1 MRWYDWVI
9 LVVPVIFVL
18 GIGIYTRRYLKD
30 VTAFLSAGR
39 VCGRYVISVGDI
51 ANAISIIG
59 LLSYV
64 EIHYKTGFALSFWSS
79 VTLPIGVL
87 LGLYG
92 YCIYRFRETK
102 SQTIGQFFEL
112 RYSRKFRV
120 FAAGLR
126 SLSEMLANMI
136 MPALAA
142 RFFMYFLDLP
152 HHFTVAGFNI
162 STFQIIMAVVLVTAI
177 SIICMGG
184 SMAII
189 VTDTIQGFICY
200 PLMALFVAFM
210 LYKFSWGSEILPVLS
225 ARAEGENF
233 LNPYDLHQLRDF
245 NYFSMIV
252 GVVALFMHR
261 ASWIGAGGSSSAGK
275 SPHEQ
280 KMAAL
285 LGVWKTS
292 FYLILYVLLAISLL
306 AFMNHAKFEAQAHR
320 IRLKLTEQ
328 IATDIVK
335 DAPLRQQV
343 LDKMREMPPTSFH
356 PGVDAPLSEKSNVDT
371 RYLASVRAGLNTGA
385 VEENQGQRNSLFQQF
400 RTLYYQQM
408 LPVTLRN
415 MLPAG
420 MLGLFC
426 LLMVL
431 AMISTDDSR
440 IFSATITIS
449 QDVILPF
456 IKRELTP
463 RQHMWILRVVA
474 ICIGVF
480 FYLGSSFMAQLDY
493 IQLYVTLT
501 CTMWLGGC
509 GPVIVFGLYSRFG
522 TTKGAWASLVNGM
535 SMAVIGALV
544 QRNWADHVYPW
555 LARHGLVDAVGN
567 ALEAFSAPFNPIVVW
582 KMDAVKCPIN
592 SYEWYFITMIVSLIL
607 YFVVS
612 LLTIKEPFNLERM
625 LHRGK
630 YSLDGERIIT
640 SVWTWKNLYNKLI
653 GITPEYTFWDKVI
666 AWCYFCYSICY
677 RFLGTFL
684 LVVIWNAFSPW
695 PMVWWGNYFLVVFL
709 IVPGVMAAIT
719 AVWFGICGTIDL
731 RAMFRALE
739 ARVANPLDNG
749 RVEGNMSLA
758 DKAQLEA
765 VDREKQ
771 SAGGSR

>member
-1 MRWYDWVI
+1 MLWYDWLI
-9 LVVPVIFVL
+9 LILPVLFVL
-18 GIGIYTRRYLKD
+18 GMGVYTRRYLKD

-39 VCGRYVISVGDI
+39 VCGRYVILVGNI

-64 EIHYKTGFALSFWSS
+64 EVHYKTGFALSFWSS
-79 VTLPIGVL
+79 ITLPIGIL

-92 YCIYRFRETK
+92 YCTYRFRETK
-102 SQTIGQFFEL
+102 AQTIGQFFEL
-112 RYSRKFRV
+112 RYNRPFRV

-126 SLSEMLANMI
+126 SLCEMLANMI

-152 HHFTVAGFNI
+152 HRFTLAGIEF
-162 STFQIIMAVVLVTAI
+162 STFHLIMLVVLVTAI

-184 SMAII
+184 SLAII
-189 VTDTIQGFICY
+189 VTDTVQGFICY
-200 PLMALFVAFM
+200 PLMVLFVVFI
-210 LYKFSWGSEILPVLS
+210 LYKFKWGSEILPVLS
-225 ARAEGENF
+225 SRAEGENF
-233 LNPYDLHQLRDF
+233 LNPFDVHRLRDF

-252 GVVALFMHR
+252 GVVVMFMHR
-261 ASWIGAGGSSSAGK
+261 ASWTGAGGSSSAAK

-285 LGVWKTS
+285 LGEWRNACNSV
-292 FYLILYVLLAISLL
+292 FYVLLAVALL
-306 AFMNHAKFEAQAHR
+306 AFLNHVDFSTHAHK

-328 IATDIVK
+328 IANDIVK
-335 DAPLRQQV
+335 EAPLRRQV
-343 LDKMREMPPTSFH
+343 LNEVSKMPPTSFR
-356 PGVDAPLSEKSNVDT
+356 PGVDAKLSEKSNVDT
-371 RYLASVRAGLNTGA
+371 RYLASVRTGLNTGA
-385 VEENQGQRNSLFQQF
+385 AEGDQGQRNSLFQQF

-463 RQHMWILRVVA
+463 RQHMWILRIVA
-474 ICIGVF
+474 ICIGIF

-535 SMAVIGALV
+535 SMAVIGTLV

-555 LARHGLVDAVGN
+555 LLRNGMVDAVGN
-567 ALEAFSAPFNPIVVW
+567 TLETLSAPFNPIVVW

-592 SYEWYFITMIVSLIL
+592 SYEWYFITMIVSLVL
-607 YFVVS
+607 YIVVS
-612 LLTIKEPFNLERM
+612 LITLKEPFNLERM

-630 YSLDGERIIT
+630 YSLDGERVLT
-640 SVWTWKNLYNKLI
+640 SVWTWKTLYNKLI
-653 GITPEYTFWDKVI
+653 GITPEYTLGDKVI
-666 AWCYFCYSICY
+666 AWSYFCYSMIY
-677 RFLGTFL
+677 RFLGTFI
-684 LVVIWNAFSPW
+684 LVLVWNAFSPW
-695 PMVWWGNYFLVVFL
+695 PMEWWGNYFLIIFV
-709 IVPGVMAAIT
+709 IVPGGVAAIT
-719 AVWFGICGTIDL
+719 AVWFSICGTIDL

-739 ARVANPLDNG
+739 ARVANPLDDG

-765 VDREKQ
+765 IDRRKPGEET
-771 SAGGSR
+771 R